1 MQEQL
6 VTVLTAVLKARAEL
20 AAYEHASLPNALGL
34 VAKLKDIFEDVEL
47 VRAMH
52 VLHTPNEGRDAV
64 MELVE
69 GDVSP
74 APPLSR

>member
-6 VTVLTAVLKARAEL
+6 VTVLTAVLKAQAEL
-20 AAYEHASLPNALGL
+20 AAYDHSSLPNAPGL

-47 VRAMH
+47 IRAMH
-52 VLHTPNEGRDAV
+52 LLHTPNEERDTV